1 MDGILSNQ
9 QRLCRVCV
17 VCVFVFVFVLQ
28 CGLVHLVALEKDTS
42 LVVFLWFCICQSSSS
57 LV

>member
-9 QRLCRVCV
+9 QRLCRVC
-17 VCVFVFVFVLQ
+17 VFVFVLQ

-42 LVVFLWFCICQSSSS
+42 LVVFLWSCICQSSSS

>member
-17 VCVFVFVFVLQ
+17 FVFVFLFVLQ